1 MTQLFDAKDDGDSII
16 LSSVHSCKGLEAET
30 VYILRPELMPHPKAT
45 RPEDTEQE
53 NNIRYVALTRSK
65 NKIVF
70 AHEHYT
76 EPKQDDS
83 AGNAQSTGDAAG
95 AGNAHGA
102 RREYSPTLDSPA
114 FGPSFDGDLF
124 SSWKDHVRA
133 LLKEAHERTPF
144 DELEVIEKIEA
155 ALAAL

>member
-1 MTQLFDAKDDGDSII
+1 
-16 LSSVHSCKGLEAET
+16 
-30 VYILRPELMPHPKAT
+30 MPHPKAT

-76 EPKQDDS
+76 EPKL
-83 AGNAQSTGDAAG
+83 ATGEQAAG
-95 AGNAHGA
+95 EDPPHALFDEETPDLLEGDVPDHILNPTPYWDQVESDGVTAG
-102 RREYSPTLDSPA
+102 REYSPTPGSPNFNA
-114 FGPSFDGDLF
+114 PNFDEDLF